1 MSEPTT
7 YDLVQDTRIKGVED
21 LVQTTYMPFQG
32 PEFSYPVA
40 HQPMDDNMW
49 QYVTLGMG
57 SGILDA
63 GGQPYWLRDLSNQ
76 TDTAKLTVSTTTG
89 TAQAILRGFYH
100 RLNEDMTLSFPPV
113 SITTIYR
120 VVLEY
125 DPARHKEPG
134 GPIRIRV
141 VKNPDWNGGRHYLP
155 LWEVERGPNQ
165 LLSDATVRQVRPKV
179 SPSITIDYWENRPD
193 PHSQLWGT
201 RMTLTHGEQRGE
213 TYIALG
219 ASEITG
225 GPTNWTRAESEW
237 VNTSYIPNYEYVGHG
252 YRLARKKDGR
262 TVRLRG
268 RMSRTNGADFT
279 QSDAGYWAMQLP
291 EGWRPAREVRVPA
304 VSRWGSP
311 QFVNVVN
318 ISTGGEVRIFP
329 GGTTGW
335 VCLDGISFD
344 VE

>member
-1 MSEPTT
+1 MSRSLEQLDN
-7 YDLVQDTRIKGVED
+7 DLGVIEALLEDAPVQDMDEMSFPIAEKALNSLQWQAV
-21 LVQTTYMPFQG
+21 
-32 PEFSYPVA
+32 SVA
-40 HQPMDDNMW
+40 
-49 QYVTLGMG
+49 TG
-57 SGILDA
+57 SGIADR
-63 GGQPYWLRDLSNQ
+63 GGQPFWLRDLSNT
-76 TDTAKLTVSTTTG
+76 TDSARLTVSTTTK
-89 TAQAILRGFYH
+89 TAEASIMGFFFQMK
-100 RLNEDMTLSFPPV
+100 RDVTVPLPPV
-113 SITTIYR
+113 SSPTTYH
-120 VVLEY
+120 VGLEF
-125 DPARHKEPG
+125 DPTRLKDAT
-134 GPIRIRV
+134 GPIRRV
-141 VKNPDWNGGRHYLP
+141 VHKNTIPYTGGKIYLP
-155 LWEVERGPNQ
+155 FWEVTRNPNQ
-165 LLSDATVRQVRPKV
+165 LLSDAKVVQKRPKV

-193 PHSQLWGT
+193 PRSQLWGT

-237 VNTSYIPNYEYVGHG
+237 VNTNYIPNYEYVGHG

-268 RMSRTNGADFT
+268 RMSRTNGKDFT

-291 EGWRPAREVRVPA
+291 EGWRPAHEVRVPT